1 MHRLVKRGFLIATVA
16 SLLAA
21 TACSSPSST
30 NGGGTTAPKGDSTGV
45 TATEILV
52 GTHQPLTGPAAASY
66 SSISAATHA
75 YFDAVNAKGGVNGR
89 KITYKIVDDGY
100 NPANTVTVVNQL
112 ILQDKVFALLNGLGT
127 PTHTGVLDIIKD
139 NNVPD
144 LFIASGSI
152 NWNQPDKYPD
162 TFGYQTDYVTDYKI
176 LGTYVKNT
184 WPGKK
189 VCFFGQSDDF
199 GANSL
204 TGLKLGL
211 GADPVSQDVYTV
223 GATSFV
229 AQMTKFKTAGCEVI
243 VTATLTA
250 YTGVAIATAAGIGLA
265 AQFVTS
271 GTGGDYQTL
280 VGGQALKA
288 HPELAN
294 GLVSSSYLPAV
305 TNTTDPWV
313 AGFKKLNDQYNSG
326 HPFDGNALY
335 GMSVGY
341 LFVQALLAAGKDLT
355 REGLLAAV
363 EKNGFKGPGLAPYGY
378 SKTNHSGFTGVQLG
392 KITNGVQAAFGPV
405 YVTDQKSGPVTEYTQ
420 PAITP
425 PTDMIP
431 TA

>member
-1 MHRLVKRGFLIATVA
+1 MHRLVQRGLLIATAA

-21 TACSSPSST
+21 SACSSASTPS
-30 NGGGTTAPKGDSTGV
+30 GTTTTKGDSTGV
-45 TATEILV
+45 TADSILV

-66 SSISAATHA
+66 GSISAATKA
-75 YFDAVNAKGGVNGR
+75 YFDAVNAKGGINGR
-89 KITYKIVDDGY
+89 KITYKVVDDGY

-112 ILQDKVFALLNGLGT
+112 ILTDKVFALLNGLGT
-127 PTHTGVLDIIKD
+127 PTHSGVLDTIKE
-139 NNVPD
+139 NGVPD
-144 LFIASGSI
+144 LFVASGSI

-176 LGTYVKNT
+176 LGTYVKRT
-184 WPGKK
+184 WPDKK

-204 TGLKLGL
+204 TGLKLGI
-211 GADPVSQDVYTV
+211 GGDPVSQDGYTV
-223 GATSFV
+223 GSTSFV
-229 AQMTKFKTAGCEVI
+229 AQMTKLKTAGCEVI

-250 YTGVAIATAAGIGLA
+250 YTGLAIATAASIGFA
-265 AQFVTS
+265 PQFVTS
-271 GTGGDYQTL
+271 STGGDYQVL
-280 VGGQALKA
+280 VGSQALKA

-294 GLVSSSYLPAV
+294 GLVTSGYLPAV
-305 TNTTDPWV
+305 SDATNPWV
-313 AGFKKLNDQYNSG
+313 AGFKKINDQYNTG
-326 HPFDGNALY
+326 HAFDGNALY

-363 EKNGFKGPGLAPYGY
+363 EKNGFKGPGLAPLGF
-378 SKTNHSGFTGVQLG
+378 SKTYHSGYTGVQLS

-405 YVTDQKSGPVTEYTQ
+405 YTTDQKSGPVTEYTQ
-420 PAITP
+420 PATTP
-425 PTDMIP
+425 PADMVP